1 MVMGALTAPLDG
13 AFVPAPVSGV
23 EAVDAD
29 GEIVLVDEVTDRLHL
44 LNRTAALVWQCFDGE
59 ASVAE
64 IAFDLADGL
73 GVPFEQIL
81 GDTLA
86 IVADLVAQG
95 VCSDGRAGSPDR
107 SFDIPRRSRLLDE
120 PPSD

>member
-1 MVMGALTAPLDG
+1 MVVGALTAPLDG
-13 AFVPAPVSGV
+13 AFVPAPVPGV
-23 EAVDAD
+23 ESVEAD
-29 GEIVLVDEVTDRLHL
+29 GEIVLVDEVTDRLHM

-81 GDTLA
+81 TDTLA
-86 IVADLVAQG
+86 IVTDLVVQG
-95 VCSDGRAGSPDR
+95 VCADGRAAPPDR
-107 SFDIPRRSRLLDE
+107 SVDIPRRPRLLDE
-120 PPSD
+120 PPSG